1 MKQKTNFSHRVGVRL
16 TDGQYYTLQNF
27 ANFHGLTV
35 TDFIKK
41 SCGII
46 NIPEQMEFKP
56 FETDG
61 KIEMIDI
68 TPDSVKEGRITLKQE
83 HDTNNALVIEHMFED
98 LKDKVNTLFN
108 EQYCNP
114 NADYSDEETG
124 RILKGESGL
133 PLKADELCYNDCVNT
148 IAYNYKQ
155 FGVTPENLMNYIK
168 TNMIPETEK
177 DEDEEN

>member
-16 TDGQYYTLQNF
+16 TDGQYYTLQNL

-41 SCGII
+41 SFGII

-114 NADYSDEETG
+114 DEDYSDEETG
-124 RILKGESGL
+124 RILKGNSGL
-133 PLKADELCYNDCVNT
+133 PAKADELCYNDCVNT

>member
-16 TDGQYYTLQNF
+16 TDGQYYTLQNLS
-27 ANFHGLTV
+27 NFHGLTV

-114 NADYSDEETG
+114 DEDYSDEETG
-124 RILKGESGL
+124 RILKGNSGL
-133 PLKADELCYNDCVNT
+133 PAKADELCYNDCVNT

-168 TNMIPETEK
+168 TRC
-177 DEDEEN
+177 